1 MREDQA
7 FALLARR
14 AKARGKARS
23 AIDAQLRRCEREGAI
38 LVTDYRNFSLFTELF
53 GILHFL
59 TLIADGER
67 LLSPLVRKNG
77 GHVLKWEADSLFAWF
92 DGPKAAGTAIQT
104 AVALNRALAKRNYG
118 RPEAEQLRLCC
129 GIGFG
134 PVFRFGREA
143 FGPQVNRAA
152 KLGEDLAGEEQI
164 LVTETAVEAAG
175 AGLQWHP
182 RKVARFKA
190 FKFAYREL
198 KWSV

>member
-1 MREDQA
+1 MTEQQA

-14 AKARGKARS
+14 AGARGPARA
-23 AIDAQLRRCEREGAI
+23 AIDARLRSCEREGAI

-67 LLSPLVRKNG
+67 LLSPMVRRKG

-92 DGPKAAGTAIQT
+92 DGREGARTAIET
-104 AVALNRALAKRNYG
+104 AVALNRALAKRNSG

-134 PVFRFGREA
+134 KVFRFGREA
-143 FGPQVNRAA
+143 FGHQVNRAA

-164 LVTETAVEAAG
+164 LVTEDAVAAAG
-175 AGLQWHP
+175 PGLAWHA

-198 KWSV
+198 KWTV